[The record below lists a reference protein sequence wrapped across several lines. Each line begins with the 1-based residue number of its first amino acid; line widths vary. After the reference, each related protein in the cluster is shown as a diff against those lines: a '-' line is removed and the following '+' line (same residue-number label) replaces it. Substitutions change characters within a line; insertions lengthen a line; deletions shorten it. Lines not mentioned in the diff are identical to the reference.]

1 MGLFVYFFP
10 IIISLSLNKEWDK
23 EQKDLDLQIEE
34 TLRLFPN
41 HENFDIFEYSEEI
54 NNDTLLIYK
63 LVDFALNDLI
73 GRKVK
78 IQIVEQNKLNNFLS
92 ILSIEYNSNT
102 NRKMNPYH
110 NIFHASNVV
119 QNLYLYLLK
128 SKNNIPLLFED
139 TYNKQK
145 EEKEIQTNINYRDLD
160 IFALIIAA
168 ACHDFRHPG
177 RDKNFYK
184 NYKDK
189 VPFAKILKEYD
200 YKLEPYHFE
209 ESKKLIEKMGLLELL
224 NKYQKERFYKIM
236 QMAIYGTDNSINK
249 KHAEDIITY
258 KDIINTNSI
267 NLAKEKIK
275 SSINL
280 NINTNMKNDYANQ
293 AIDDIKLTIFG
304 AFLHAADISISTKSR
319 YYFIIW
325 SDRISE
331 ERCEQSKEIHSI
343 DQTKEINC
351 IGKDE
356 EKYRES
362 VNKFFENI
370 GDIFF
375 IPFCEVFSNLNYL
388 CEYYEKNKK
397 FFQGKEKIHK

>member
-1 MGLFVYFFP
+1 MVASLISFGICTIH
-10 IIISLSLNKEWDK
+10 IIR
-23 EQKDLDLQIEE
+23 QCYPRRC
-34 TLRLFPN
+34 TR
-41 HENFDIFEYSEEI
+41 
-54 NNDTLLIYK
+54 
-63 LVDFALNDLI
+63 
-73 GRKVK
+73 
-78 IQIVEQNKLNNFLS
+78 
-92 ILSIEYNSNT
+92 
-102 NRKMNPYH
+102 
-110 NIFHASNVV
+110 
-119 QNLYLYLLK
+119 
-128 SKNNIPLLFED
+128 
-139 TYNKQK
+139 
-145 EEKEIQTNINYRDLD
+145 
-160 IFALIIAA
+160 
-168 ACHDFRHPG
+168 
-177 RDKNFYK
+177 
-184 NYKDK
+184 
-189 VPFAKILKEYD
+189 KILKEYD

-258 KDIINTNSI
+258 KDIINTNST

-331 ERCEQSKEIHSI
+331 ERCEQIKEIHSI

-356 EKYRES
+356 EK
-362 VNKFFENI
+362 
-370 GDIFF
+370 
-375 IPFCEVFSNLNYL
+375 
-388 CEYYEKNKK
+388 
-397 FFQGKEKIHK
+397 